1 MNDDVPYRAAAK
13 RVRRVVCVDGV
24 GAERIGLLLFA
35 VPGRAETCRDTPDAP
50 DARRTRHPTCV
61 GSAGGP
67 GQSIDDNGI
76 YVRRSTIGFTKLEQT
91 EEARSV

>member
-1 MNDDVPYRAAAK
+1 M
-13 RVRRVVCVDGV
+13 DGV

-35 VPGRAETCRDTPDAP
+35 VRDERTCRDTPDAP

-67 GQSIDDNGI
+67 GQSIDNTV
-76 YVRRSTIGFTKLEQT
+76 YT
-91 EEARSV
+91 